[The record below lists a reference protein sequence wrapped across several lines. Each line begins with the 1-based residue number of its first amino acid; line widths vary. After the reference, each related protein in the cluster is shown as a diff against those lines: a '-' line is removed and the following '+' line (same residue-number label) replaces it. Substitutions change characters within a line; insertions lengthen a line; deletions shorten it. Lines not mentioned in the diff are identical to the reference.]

1 MSDKPK
7 VKVAT
12 VWLGGCSGCHM
23 SLLDLDERL
32 IDLFKLIEL
41 TSSPISDLKEIP
53 VVDVGIVEG
62 AVCNDENEHVLRTLR
77 KQCKVLIAMGDCA
90 ITGNVPALR
99 NQKVLQEVLDRGYI
113 ETESTHAG
121 EVPNEDVPTLCKK
134 VRPIQE
140 FVKVDAHIPGCPPD
154 ADAIWYALTELLAG
168 RQPQWNATNVRY
180 D

>member
-23 SLLDLDERL
+23 SFLDLDERL
-32 IDLFKLIEL
+32 IDLFKLVEL

-53 VVDVGIVEG
+53 AVDVGIVEG

-77 KQCKVLIAMGDCA
+77 KQCKVLVALGDCA

-99 NQKVLQEVLDRGYI
+99 NQKVLAEVLDRAI
-113 ETESTHAG
+113 R
-121 EVPNEDVPTLCKK
+121 DVSDTDG
-134 VRPIQE
+134 V
-140 FVKVDAHIPGCPPD
+140 
-154 ADAIWYALTELLAG
+154 
-168 RQPQWNATNVRY
+168 
-180 D
+180 